1 MGWRFT
7 RGCRRR
13 MDTGRVIMAAHSFSC
28 QVGGYSLHLWGR
40 LSWGNLGG
48 LARLAQ
54 SLGVNEQAGGNPGAH
69 LEEVPERPLSPGP
82 PGVGAGGWE

>member
-40 LSWGNLGG
+40 LSWGNLGV
-48 LARLAQ
+48 LADW
-54 SLGVNEQAGGNPGAH
+54 
-69 LEEVPERPLSPGP
+69 LSPL
-82 PGVGAGGWE
+82 V